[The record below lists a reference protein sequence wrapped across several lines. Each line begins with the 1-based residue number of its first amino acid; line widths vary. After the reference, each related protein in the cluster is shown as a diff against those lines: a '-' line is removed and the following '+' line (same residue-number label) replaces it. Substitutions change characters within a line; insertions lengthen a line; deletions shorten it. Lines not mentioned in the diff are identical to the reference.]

1 MTRIQRI
8 ASIFLFLAVLALSFS
23 KPVSAEQNIDN
34 LHELVNKAHTSL
46 QNFISDPNMGWFRTH
61 IKDAKAVF
69 IVPQM
74 VRAGFIFGGSGGSG
88 VLLACDERTESWSDP
103 SFYTIGSVSWGL
115 QLGVEA
121 AEMMLM
127 VMTTNGLDSMLSTKF
142 QLGADAS
149 VAAGPV
155 GAGAQAA
162 TVDILAFSRT
172 KGLFGGLTI
181 EGAVITSRD
190 KWNGTYYGQPV
201 RPVDILIR
209 REVSNVN
216 ATALRRTLTGVSG
229 GN

>member
-1 MTRIQRI
+1 MFHNLRN
-8 ASIFLFLAVLALSFS
+8 AFLFSLIALSLAAFF
-23 KPVSAEQNIDN
+23 KPVSAQQSIDR
-34 LHELVNKAHTSL
+34 LQELVNESHTSL
-46 QNFISDPNMGWFRTH
+46 QNFASDPNMGWFRSH
-61 IKDAKAVF
+61 IKSAKAVF
-69 IVPQM
+69 MVPRM

-88 VLLACDERTESWSDP
+88 ILLARDDSTGSWSDP

-115 QLGVEA
+115 QVGVEA
-121 AEMMLM
+121 AEVMLM
-127 VMTTNGLDSMLSTKF
+127 IMTNNGLDSMLSTKF

-190 KWNGTYYGQPV
+190 KWNSIYYGQSV

-209 REVSNVN
+209 REVGNVN
-216 ATALRRTLTGVSG
+216 ATALRRTLTQVSG
-229 GN
+229 GS

>member
-1 MTRIQRI
+1 MSQIRRVVFVFLLLA
-8 ASIFLFLAVLALSFS
+8 ASLMSLTKS
-23 KPVSAEQNIDN
+23 VSAEQNIEN
-34 LHELVNKAHTSL
+34 LHELINKAHTSL
-46 QNFISDPNMGWFRTH
+46 QNFISDPSMAWFRRH

-88 VLLACDERTESWSDP
+88 VLLARDEDAKSWSDP

-127 VMTTNGLDSMLSTKF
+127 IMTSNGLDSMLSTKF

-190 KWNGTYYGQPV
+190 KWNGIYYGQAV

-216 ATALRRTLTGVSG
+216 AVELRRTLTAIG
-229 GN
+229 GGG

>member
-1 MTRIQRI
+1 MLQTQRN
-8 ASIFLFLAVLALSFS
+8 AFFFLLLAVSISTFI
-23 KPVSAEQNIDN
+23 KPVSAEQDIDG
-34 LHELVNKAHTSL
+34 LHKLVNKSHSSL
-46 QNFISDPNMGWFRTH
+46 QNFVSDPNMGWFRTH
-61 IKDAKAVF
+61 IKDARAVF
-69 IVPQM
+69 IVPQL
-74 VRAGFIFGGSGGSG
+74 VRAGFVFGGSGGSG
-88 VLLACDERTESWSDP
+88 ILLARDERTGSWSDP
-103 SFYTIGSVSWGL
+103 SFSTMGSVSWGL
-115 QLGVEA
+115 QLGVQA
-121 AEMMLM
+121 AEVMLM
-127 VMTTNGLDSMLSTKF
+127 VMTNNGLDSMLSTKF

-190 KWNGTYYGQPV
+190 KWNNIYYGQTV

-216 ATALRRTLTGVSG
+216 AIALRRTLTEVG
-229 GN
+229 GGG

>member
-1 MTRIQRI
+1 MSQIQKI
-8 ASIFLFLAVLALSFS
+8 AFSFVFLAALVIVLI
-23 KPVSAEQNIDN
+23 KPVAAEQNIDN
-34 LHELVNKAHTSL
+34 LHELVNKAHSSL
-46 QNFISDPNMGWFRTH
+46 QNFVSDPNMGWFHTH

-74 VRAGFIFGGSGGSG
+74 VRAGLIFGGSGGSG
-88 VLLACDERTESWSDP
+88 VLLARDENTGSWSDP

-115 QLGVEA
+115 QLGVET

-127 VMTTNGLDSMLSTKF
+127 IMTNNGRDSMLSTKF

-181 EGAVITSRD
+181 EGAVITARD
-190 KWNGTYYGQPV
+190 QWNSTYYGQTV

-216 ATALRRTLTGVSG
+216 ATALKRTLTEVSG
-229 GN
+229 GS

>member
-1 MTRIQRI
+1 MLQTQRN
-8 ASIFLFLAVLALSFS
+8 AFFFLLLAVSISTFI
-23 KPVSAEQNIDN
+23 KPVSAEQDIDG
-34 LHELVNKAHTSL
+34 LHKLVSKSHSSL
-46 QNFISDPNMGWFRTH
+46 QNFVSDPNMGWFRTH
-61 IKDAKAVF
+61 IKDARAVF
-69 IVPQM
+69 IVPQL
-74 VRAGFIFGGSGGSG
+74 VRAGFVFGGSGGSG
-88 VLLACDERTESWSDP
+88 ILLARDERTGSWSDP
-103 SFYTIGSVSWGL
+103 SFSTMGSVSWGL
-115 QLGVEA
+115 QLGVQA
-121 AEMMLM
+121 AEVMLM
-127 VMTTNGLDSMLSTKF
+127 VMTNNGLDSMLSTKF

-190 KWNGTYYGQPV
+190 KWNNIYYGQTV

-216 ATALRRTLTGVSG
+216 AIALRRTLTEVG
-229 GN
+229 GGG

>member
-1 MTRIQRI
+1 MLRILRN
-8 ASIFLFLAVLALSFS
+8 AFLFPLLAVSLMVFI
-23 KPVSAEQNIDN
+23 KPVSAQQNIDE
-34 LHELVNKAHTSL
+34 LHKIVNNAHTSL
-46 QNFISDPNMGWFRTH
+46 QNFISDPSMGWFRSY
-61 IKDAKAVF
+61 IKNAKAVF
-69 IVPQM
+69 IVPQL

-88 VLLACDERTESWSDP
+88 ILLARDDRTGSWSDP
-103 SFYTIGSVSWGL
+103 SFSSMGSVSWGL

-121 AEMMLM
+121 AEVMLM
-127 VMTTNGLDSMLSTKF
+127 VMTTKGLDSMLSTKF

-190 KWNGTYYGQPV
+190 KWNSTYYGQTV
-201 RPVDILIR
+201 RPVDILVS

-216 ATALRRTLTGVSG
+216 ATALRRTLTEVSG
-229 GN
+229 GG